1 MPGPREPRERS
12 FPLCEGFAP
21 CAGSCCSQASRE
33 MSPARITHR
42 DRLGDLG
49 GARVLSGHAQ
59 LEAEGATVR
68 NSLSV
73 FLEDA
78 AVSEQ
83 SEEPL

>member
-1 MPGPREPRERS
+1 MRALLHVQAAAAPKPAGKC
-12 FPLCEGFAP
+12 PLQGSHTGIDWEIWGELGFCLDMQAVD
-21 CAGSCCSQASRE
+21 SQKYK
-33 MSPARITHR
+33 
-42 DRLGDLG
+42 
-49 GARVLSGHAQ
+49 Q